1 MPVVSKY
8 FLRVFLLSCNLI
20 TYVSIKDSPHSGK
33 CFCQQQHLKLWANQG
48 SIQMKHRVG
57 KSLVVASFFFFF
69 IHYMASERTVWTFF
83 KVIFRASDSKQALA

>member
-8 FLRVFLLSCNLI
+8 FLRVFLLGCNLI
-20 TYVSIKDSPHSGK
+20 TYVTIKNSPHSGK

-57 KSLVVASFFFFF
+57 KSLVVASFFFSFTIRLLRGLYGLF
-69 IHYMASERTVWTFF
+69 LKSSSERQTQN
-83 KVIFRASDSKQALA
+83 RH